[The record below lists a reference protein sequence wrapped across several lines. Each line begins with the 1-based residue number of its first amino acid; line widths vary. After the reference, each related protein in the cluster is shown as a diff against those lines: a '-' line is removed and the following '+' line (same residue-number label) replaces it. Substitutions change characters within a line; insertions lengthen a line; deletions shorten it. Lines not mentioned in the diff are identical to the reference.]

1 LKDSPYRVVIYG
13 SGGWSH
19 GFLTEK
25 NDFLWPDRE
34 TDMVRLRQVDE
45 GREEEW
51 KTMTLAE
58 VEDSGQQELLN
69 GVCVA
74 GAMNELKQKSEVLE
88 YLETYIFNSGKC
100 LAVYRPQHRDYLELV
115 GCETTPHL
123 NPPLQG
129 GRLGW
134 G

>member
-1 LKDSPYRVVIYG
+1 MGRILKDSPYRVVIYG

-58 VEDSGQQELLN
+58 VEDSR
-69 GVCVA
+69 
-74 GAMNELKQKSEVLE
+74 
-88 YLETYIFNSGKC
+88 
-100 LAVYRPQHRDYLELV
+100 LARTPQ
-115 GCETTPHL
+115 
-123 NPPLQG
+123 
-129 GRLGW
+129 LGLRRR
-134 G
+134 GDERTEAEI